1 MTRILFLGYVPESV
15 DFSDPALPPG
25 MSAEK
30 VHGGIAVAMKQF
42 AERGWETDLFFI
54 QPDDTAAPAI
64 ARQLGSAHYDC
75 VVIGA
80 GVRLASRG
88 LALFEAV
95 INALHR
101 AAPGA
106 AIAFNSRPDDSADAA
121 GRALALRG

>member
-1 MTRILFLGYVPESV
+1 MARVLLLGFVPETV
-15 DFSDPALPPG
+15 DFTDPAMPTG
-25 MSAEK
+25 MTAEK

-42 AERGWETDLFFI
+42 AERGLDADLCLI

-64 ARQLGSAHYDC
+64 ERQLGSTHYDC

-88 LALFEAV
+88 LALFEVV
-95 INALHR
+95 INAVHR

-106 AIAFNSRPDDSADAA
+106 VIAFNSRPDDSADAA
-121 GRALALRG
+121 GRALALRA